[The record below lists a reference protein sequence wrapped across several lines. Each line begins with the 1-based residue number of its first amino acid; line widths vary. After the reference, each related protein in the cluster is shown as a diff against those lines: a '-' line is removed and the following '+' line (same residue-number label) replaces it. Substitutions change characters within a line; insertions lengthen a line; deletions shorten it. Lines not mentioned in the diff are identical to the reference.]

1 MRSES
6 RSVFFDSLNNV
17 RNLYYFYSDKGENF
31 TFKYIKMKDK
41 IKIYT
46 SFNEYKRILASSQID
61 IIYFQSLPV
70 KYYRYFKYINPK
82 TVVIWWCFG
91 FEIYYPLR
99 FLPPMVGV
107 NLYKPITLEY
117 IQSHE
122 RYPYL
127 KKIIRSIYRLFRYPC
142 DYVNRMKI
150 LKRIDY
156 FSPVLPIDYEMM
168 KKNPYFKAKPFM
180 LNGGP
185 GLFEDLHFSYYQYA
199 QNILVGNS
207 LTYTNNHLDIFDKI
221 RHYKLTNQQYI
232 IPINYG
238 TDYGTNKIAFKELAK
253 LPDES
258 VIWLDDFVPFEKY
271 KGVNADIDTLLKNID
286 IGGVALL
293 RAAAKNYKNVTVICD
308 ANDYELDF
316 DNIDEKTRE
325 ELALKV
331 YEHTSSYDYTI
342 FEELSYNF
350 GASNK
355 ESLPE
360 LKAIYLNKVSDLR
373 YGENPHQ
380 KAALYSYDTQID
392 YEILNGKEMS
402 YNNILICIRI
412 IIWISR
418 RASSVYKRF
427 KFIIQQDCHRFTTQS
442 SGSWNLCGISFIV
455 ANNSIV

>member
-1 MRSES
+1 
-6 RSVFFDSLNNV
+6 
-17 RNLYYFYSDKGENF
+17 
-31 TFKYIKMKDK
+31 MKDK

-271 KGVNADIDTLLKNID
+271 KVILSTVSHAIFGHMRQQALGNISRCLENGTKLFLYKDSLLYKQLIDFGFIVYTIEDDL
-286 IGGVALL
+286 
-293 RAAAKNYKNVTVICD
+293 C
-308 ANDYELDF
+308 
-316 DNIDEKTRE
+316 E
-325 ELALKV
+325 EALKEPLSKEYAFRNYSIRCNQV
-331 YEHTSSYDYTI
+331 KDRNSKTEI
-342 FEELSYNF
+342 ELRKIVELENF
-350 GASNK
+350 N
-355 ESLPE
+355 
-360 LKAIYLNKVSDLR
+360 LN
-373 YGENPHQ
+373 
-380 KAALYSYDTQID
+380 
-392 YEILNGKEMS
+392 
-402 YNNILICIRI
+402 
-412 IIWISR
+412 
-418 RASSVYKRF
+418 
-427 KFIIQQDCHRFTTQS
+427 
-442 SGSWNLCGISFIV
+442 
-455 ANNSIV
+455 

>member
-1 MRSES
+1 MAKEIVILHVFTDEKFFDKTT
-6 RSVFFDSLNNV
+6 VFFDSLNNV

-46 SFNEYKRILASSQID
+46 SFKEYKRILASSQID

-99 FLPPMVGV
+99 FLPPMVEV
-107 NLYKPITLEY
+107 NLYKPLTLEY
-117 IQSHE
+117 IHSHE

-127 KKIIRSIYRLFRYPC
+127 KKIIRSIYRSFRYPF

-271 KGVNADIDTLLKNID
+271 KVILSTVSHAILGHMRQQALGNISRCLENGTKLFLYKDSLIYKQLIDFGFIVYTIEDDL
-286 IGGVALL
+286 
-293 RAAAKNYKNVTVICD
+293 C
-308 ANDYELDF
+308 
-316 DNIDEKTRE
+316 E
-325 ELALKV
+325 EALKEPLSKEYAFRNYSIRCNQV
-331 YEHTSSYDYTI
+331 KDRNSKTEI
-342 FEELSYNF
+342 ELRKIVELENF
-350 GASNK
+350 N
-355 ESLPE
+355 
-360 LKAIYLNKVSDLR
+360 LN
-373 YGENPHQ
+373 
-380 KAALYSYDTQID
+380 
-392 YEILNGKEMS
+392 
-402 YNNILICIRI
+402 
-412 IIWISR
+412 
-418 RASSVYKRF
+418 
-427 KFIIQQDCHRFTTQS
+427 
-442 SGSWNLCGISFIV
+442 
-455 ANNSIV
+455 